1 VLDESG
7 NYKTWGEVS
16 RMPKIVACHSEQSEE
31 SGPFACP
38 FALLR
43 ASAQNDKIDNLCKEK
58 LKKEVA

>member
-1 VLDESG
+1 
-7 NYKTWGEVS
+7 
-16 RMPKIVACHSEQSEE
+16 MPKIVACHSEQSEE

-43 ASAQNDKIDNLCKEK
+43 ASAQSDKIDNLCKEK